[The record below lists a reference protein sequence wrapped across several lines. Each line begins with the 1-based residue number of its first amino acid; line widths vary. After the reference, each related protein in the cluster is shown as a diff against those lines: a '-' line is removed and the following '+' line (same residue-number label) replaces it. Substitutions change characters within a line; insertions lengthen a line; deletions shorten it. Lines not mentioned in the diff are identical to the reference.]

1 MRLLIDENVPD
12 STAKA
17 FEARGHET
25 IYVRDDNSR
34 ARDQAVAR
42 IAELRGAI
50 VVTWNVRHFRPI
62 LRKRLG
68 TTRRSA
74 QQMGLIGFRCD
85 ESIGAQRVNEIGS
98 LIEHAFNT
106 GQQVSSD
113 SVSVTV
119 TTDEVRWELAFAR

>member
-1 MRLLIDENVPD
+1 
-12 STAKA
+12 
-17 FEARGHET
+17 
-25 IYVRDDNSR
+25 
-34 ARDQAVAR
+34 
-42 IAELRGAI
+42 
-50 VVTWNVRHFRPI
+50 
-62 LRKRLG
+62 
-68 TTRRSA
+68 
-74 QQMGLIGFRCD
+74 MGLIGFRCD